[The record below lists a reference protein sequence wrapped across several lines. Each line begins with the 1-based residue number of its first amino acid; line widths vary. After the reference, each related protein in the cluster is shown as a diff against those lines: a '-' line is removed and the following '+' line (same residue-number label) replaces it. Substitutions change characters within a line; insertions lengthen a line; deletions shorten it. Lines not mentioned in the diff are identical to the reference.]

1 MRACACGPCGYDAHI
16 HVCGWCAR
24 GRDCVYPSYLNCIAK
39 MIDIR
44 CTLRVEMFPIL
55 CDDFLLRFDRGFG
68 SAVNGFASA
77 RRPPLRSRART
88 SPVHKSPH
96 KYLAASAR
104 ASPRSERG
112 RGGGGVP
119 FPVAPLPFP
128 QGVIRRAWPPGALRV
143 NLPSAFL
150 ADEAMWPPSCSAWR
164 RTTTL
169 SFSSFLLFSL
179 GGVME
184 IATGGGGGAGLKR
197 ECVAARGGGACEERD

>member
-1 MRACACGPCGYDAHI
+1 MTISCCASTEALAAQSMALRALGGLR
-16 HVCGWCAR
+16 CAR
-24 GRDCVYPSYLNCIAK
+24 VHALHLCTKVHTNIWPPPRGLPRGAK
-39 MIDIR
+39 G
-44 CTLRVEMFPIL
+44 V
-55 CDDFLLRFDRGFG
+55 G
-68 SAVNGFASA
+68 A
-77 RRPPLRSRART
+77 
-88 SPVHKSPH
+88 
-96 KYLAASAR
+96 
-104 ASPRSERG
+104 
-112 RGGGGVP
+112 GGGVP

>member
-112 RGGGGVP
+112 RGGGEGCHFLWHRSPSPRASSGERGRPGHSVSIYQVH
-119 FPVAPLPFP
+119 FWLMKRC
-128 QGVIRRAWPPGALRV
+128 GRRAA
-143 NLPSAFL
+143 A
-150 ADEAMWPPSCSAWR
+150 
-164 RTTTL
+164 
-169 SFSSFLLFSL
+169 L
-179 GGVME
+179 GGGRPHCRFPLFFFFLSAE
-184 IATGGGGGAGLKR
+184 
-197 ECVAARGGGACEERD
+197 